1 MNEDGSSGWPG
12 LADAQQVVQPA
23 TGAGRGPVRAKGS
36 ERLMGLVA
44 VRTSGIV
51 GLAVALLIAA
61 SPTAARAQ
69 VPHTVE
75 LGESLWSIAAQNGLG
90 VDELAAANG
99 ISLNAPLVAGTTL
112 LIPPTS
118 RSAPTEA
125 AGQCVWDCSSTVHPH
140 PTDETVTPR
149 QVGSIAAAYG
159 MSAPLAQSIA
169 SNESAFSNAAVSD
182 AGARGVMQIIPDTWN
197 FINDQL
203 VDEPLD
209 PASAT
214 DNVEAGVIYLHYLYH
229 LTGGDGDA
237 TVASYFQGPNRDQI
251 LPETHAY
258 LREIR
263 DDEADFAG
271 GG

>member
-1 MNEDGSSGWPG
+1 
-12 LADAQQVVQPA
+12 
-23 TGAGRGPVRAKGS
+23 
-36 ERLMGLVA
+36 MGLVA

-51 GLAVALLIAA
+51 CSAIALLMAVNPVAA
-61 SPTAARAQ
+61 LAQ

-75 LGESLWSIAAQNGLG
+75 PGESLWSIAAQDGLS

-99 ISLNAPLVAGTTL
+99 LSPDAPLVAGSTV
-112 LIPPTS
+112 LIPPES
-118 RSAPTEA
+118 NSAPTEA
-125 AGQCVWDCSSTVHPH
+125 DDSSGSGQCVWDCNSTVHPH
-140 PTDETVTPR
+140 PTDQTVTPEH
-149 QVGSIAAAYG
+149 VGSIAAGYG

-169 SNESAFSNAAVSD
+169 WNESSFNNAAISD
-182 AGARGVMQIIPDTWN
+182 AGARGVMQIIPDWN
-197 FINDQL
+197 FINEHL

-229 LTGGDGDA
+229 LTGRDGNA
-237 TVASYFQGPNRDQI
+237 TLASYFQGPNREEV

-258 LREIR
+258 VREIR

>member
-1 MNEDGSSGWPG
+1 V
-12 LADAQQVVQPA
+12 A
-23 TGAGRGPVRAKGS
+23 
-36 ERLMGLVA
+36 LVA

-51 GLAVALLIAA
+51 CSAVALLIAA
-61 SPTAARAQ
+61 SPITARAQ

-75 LGESLWSIAAQNGLG
+75 PGETLWSIAVLNGLG
-90 VDELAAANG
+90 VNELAAANG
-99 ISLNAPLVAGTTL
+99 LSLEAPLVAGTTV

-118 RSAPTEA
+118 GSAPTA
-125 AGQCVWDCSSTVHPH
+125 AGDPSGSGQCVWDCSSTVHPH
-140 PTDETVTPR
+140 PTDETVTPE
-149 QVGSIAAAYG
+149 QVGATAAAYG

-169 SNESAFSNAAVSD
+169 WNESAFSNAGVSD

-209 PASAT
+209 PASAA
-214 DNVEAGVIYLHYLYH
+214 DNVEAGVVYLHYLYH

-251 LPETHAY
+251 LPETHTY

>member
-1 MNEDGSSGWPG
+1 M
-12 LADAQQVVQPA
+12 
-23 TGAGRGPVRAKGS
+23 GR
-36 ERLMGLVA
+36 VA

-51 GLAVALLIAA
+51 CSAVALLIAA
-61 SPTAARAQ
+61 SPITARAQ

-75 LGESLWSIAAQNGLG
+75 PGETLWSIAVLNGLG
-90 VDELAAANG
+90 VNELAAANG
-99 ISLNAPLVAGTTL
+99 LSSDAPLVAGTTL

-118 RSAPTEA
+118 GSAPTA
-125 AGQCVWDCSSTVHPH
+125 AGDPSGSGQCTWDCGSTVHPH
-140 PTDETVTPR
+140 PTDETVTPD
-149 QVGSIAAAYG
+149 QVGAIAATYG

-169 SNESAFSNAAVSD
+169 WNESAFSNAAVSD

-229 LTGGDGDA
+229 LKGGDGDA

-251 LPETHAY
+251 LPETDAY